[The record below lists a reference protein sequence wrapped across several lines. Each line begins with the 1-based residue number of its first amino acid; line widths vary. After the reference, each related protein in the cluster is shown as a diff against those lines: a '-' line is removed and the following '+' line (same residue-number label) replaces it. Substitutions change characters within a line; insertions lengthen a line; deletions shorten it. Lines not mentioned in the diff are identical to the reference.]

1 MELNLMKSYQIWWNL
16 IKNLMTYDEKCIE
29 IWSNLI
35 KSDQIWSNL
44 IKSDQFSKYT
54 HFGRVFGGRK
64 KQPFLSVCSTHGVYL
79 DHTPGHPGS
88 PTGGGYA
95 HG

>member
-1 MELNLMKSYQIWWNL
+1 MKNVFKSDQIWPNLTESDQIWSNLMKTS
-16 IKNLMTYDEKCIE
+16 DE

-35 KSDQIWSNL
+35 KSDQ
-44 IKSDQFSKYT
+44 FPKYT
-54 HFGRVFGGRK
+54 HFGGVFGGPK
-64 KQPFLSVCSTHGVYL
+64 KQPFLSVYSAHGVYV
-79 DHTPGHPGS
+79 DHTPGLVVA